1 MRVLEAEVILNLE
14 LYKSRFILICCLY
27 IVSIQEAQYCLN
39 YLDNYD
45 FKTCLNWT
53 K

>member
-14 LYKSRFILICCLY
+14 LYKSRFILFIL
-27 IVSIQEAQYCLN
+27 

>member
-14 LYKSRFILICCLY
+14 LYKSRFILFILY
-27 IVSIQEAQYCLN
+27 LAQYCLN